1 MYLFLLFPVF
11 FLMRRLL
18 KIVRCVFWFLLE
30 PISLFVFLL
39 LFQTC
44 IIFFFFTVVFSFSSV
59 RVAFEY
65 RQNKQTKLSLSEVR
79 VEFVPVLRSSCL
91 FFFNL
96 ELS

>member
-44 IIFFFFTVVFSFSSV
+44 IIFFF
-59 RVAFEY
+59 
-65 RQNKQTKLSLSEVR
+65 L
-79 VEFVPVLRSSCL
+79 P
-91 FFFNL
+91 
-96 ELS
+96 